1 MLTASTAARYLTIV
15 ELVSRALTWDD
26 CQNCPVRDRKTVEII
41 SDRLLS
47 TVELNAYTNRYPA
60 YVVIGV
66 HELDN
71 ATAPDEF

>member
-1 MLTASTAARYLTIV
+1 MLTATAPRFLTIV

-26 CQNCPVRDRKTVEII
+26 CQNCPVRDRKTVEIV

-71 ATAPDEF
+71 HTAPDEF